1 MHKIVV
7 LDGYTLNP
15 GDLSWEALNK
25 LGEVT
30 VYDRTKPEDVVERI
44 GDADVILTN
53 KTLITREVIE
63 ACKSI
68 RYVGCLS
75 TGYNVVDLKA
85 TDDRDI
91 VVTNIPAYG
100 TEAVAQHTMALLLE
114 IASRV
119 GMHADAVREGQ
130 WTQCQ
135 DFCFWNAPLFELN
148 GKTMGIIGYGAI
160 GQAVARK
167 AETFGMEVLA
177 YSPSMTKDQETAHC
191 HKASVEEIYEKS
203 DVIALHCP
211 LNANNAQMINKKAIE
226 QMKDGVVLLN
236 TSRGGLIQEN
246 DLAEALNCGK
256 VSAAGLDVVSTEPIY
271 EDNPLLKAK
280 NVWITPHIAWAPKE
294 ARERLLGMAIDNV
307 AAFLAGTP
315 TNRVHG

>member
-15 GDLSWEALNK
+15 GDISWDALK
-25 LGEVT
+25 PLGEVT
-30 VYDRTKPEDVVERI
+30 IYDRSKPEEVVERI

-53 KTLITREVIE
+53 KTLITEAVLE
-63 ACKSI
+63 ACPSV

-85 TDDRDI
+85 ADARGI

-130 WTQCQ
+130 WTNCQ

-148 GKTMGIIGYGAI
+148 QKTLGIIGYGAI

-167 AETFGMEVLA
+167 AEAFGMEVLA
-177 YSPSMTKDQETAHC
+177 YSPSLTKDVETEHC
-191 HKASVEEIYEKS
+191 HVATLDEIYAKS

-211 LNANNAQMINKKAIE
+211 LTANNAQMINKEAINK
-226 QMKDGVVLLN
+226 MKDGVVLIN
-236 TSRGGLIQEN
+236 TSRGGLIHEA
-246 DLAEALNCGK
+246 DLSEALNCGK
-256 VSAAGLDVVSTEPIY
+256 VAAAGLDVVSTEPVY
-271 EDNPLLKAK
+271 ADNPLLHAK
-280 NVWITPHIAWAPKE
+280 NVWITPHIAWAPRE
-294 ARERLLGMAIDNV
+294 ARQRLMGMAIENV

-315 TNRVHG
+315 TNQVH